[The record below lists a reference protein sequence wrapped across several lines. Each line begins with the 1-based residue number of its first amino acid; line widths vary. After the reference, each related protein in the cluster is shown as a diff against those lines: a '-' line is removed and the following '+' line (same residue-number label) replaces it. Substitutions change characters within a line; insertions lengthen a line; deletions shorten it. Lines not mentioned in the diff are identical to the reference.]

1 MEPDRA
7 IEIVQALADGVD
19 PYSGDRFPSGSP
31 YQQADTVGAL
41 HLALEGLTKLRRS
54 TARKT
59 GPGRVW
65 TEDEEKELLREFDD
79 KIDVEEIA
87 AKHDRT
93 NGAIWARLEKL
104 DTVSIAKTSSAQCP
118 IPRPRITRASR
129 VRPGRL
135 CRPAAITTT
144 SPFSRIRT
152 ARSILQGCPS
162 PGLQAVR
169 SLSRRNGLKPGAHP
183 SRPRSAARIERRR
196 SRQLKQAVCA
206 VNPCAA
212 LCRRCWWL
220 RSLVSAHPPQAAPG
234 AGLAPGLP
242 LPLRCRK
249 RPVTDPARRRPPAF
263 PSATFPSGR
272 APLRPSLPLA
282 SSLPTAVT
290 EAAACLSVA
299 LPHIGAASAPAP
311 VSPSAPSVAT
321 RSHGVPVKESAAFL
335 SAAPPFRVKG
345 AAKSSNA
352 WKSDPKIF
360 QRSENPSGFFP
371 RFGS

>member
-220 RSLVSAHPPQAAPG
+220 RSLVSATLPRPRRGQASRQVSLFRFAAERDLSLILL
-234 AGLAPGLP
+234 AGGL
-242 LPLRCRK
+242 
-249 RPVTDPARRRPPAF
+249 RR
-263 PSATFPSGR
+263 S
-272 APLRPSLPLA
+272 PLRPSLQGEPRFARLSLWPPL
-282 SSLPTAVT
+282 SPQPSRKL
-290 EAAACLSVA
+290 LR
-299 LPHIGAASAPAP
+299 ASAWRCRTSAQLPRRP
-311 VSPSAPSVAT
+311 RCRLRLHRSPRDRMVF
-321 RSHGVPVKESAAFL
+321 RSRKALLSFL
-335 SAAPPFRVKG
+335 PLP
-345 AAKSSNA
+345 
-352 WKSDPKIF
+352 
-360 QRSENPSGFFP
+360 RSG
-371 RFGS
+371 